1 MRPDRR
7 RLGALTRHLA
17 SQQQL
22 DPLAHPLPPTRAAV
36 VGAVGAG
43 ASSDDSLP
51 AMVSDVNSND
61 ILDAIRLGCRNMER
75 CFNGDDNFIPYVS
88 CTHNPCSLPLS
99 LVRVMASPSL
109 HQ

>member
-17 SQQQL
+17 PQQQL
-22 DPLAHPLPPTRAAV
+22 DPLFRTLPTTTAVVVPPV
-36 VGAVGAG
+36 VGAAG
-43 ASSDDSLP
+43 ASDSLP
-51 AMVSDVNSND
+51 ARVSDVNSND

-88 CTHNPCSLPLS
+88 CTHNPWSC
-99 LVRVMASPSL
+99 VIWL

>member
-36 VGAVGAG
+36 VVGA
-43 ASSDDSLP
+43 SDSLP
-51 AMVSDVNSND
+51 ARVSDVNSND

-88 CTHNPCSLPLS
+88 CTHNPCSLPGPT
-99 LVRVMASPSL
+99 R
-109 HQ
+109 